1 MTAKAL
7 CVGINKFAH
16 LPQASWLNGCVNDA
30 LDMAAFLEKRPEF
43 AGGHVKI
50 LKDTAATK
58 AKVMAALKEL
68 VTDEDADHVV
78 FTFSSHGTQVPDKNG
93 DEKVDRVDEAF
104 ACYDMKQKGKDW
116 DRKTVIVDDEL
127 KELFET
133 VRKGVLVEVLLDTCN
148 SGTGLKALDLLQ
160 GRRPRF
166 IPPPT
171 PLGIR
176 RLARKSDPTGLQT
189 EIKAIPAATR
199 PVLFAACRAD
209 QLSSD
214 APFGAVDRY
223 NGAFTYYFLKAAKS
237 ASKSRADVLKAVR
250 ASLAKDEFPQVP
262 QLESVPKAMTVPFG
276 KRWS

>member
-30 LDMAAFLEKRPEF
+30 LDMAAFLERRPEF
-43 AGGHVKI
+43 AGGHIKI

-58 AKVMAALKEL
+58 AKVMGALKDL
-68 VTDEDADHVV
+68 IADEDVDHIV

-93 DEKVDRVDEAF
+93 DEVVDHVDEAF
-104 ACYDMKQKGKDW
+104 ACHDLKQKGRDW
-116 DRKTVIVDDEL
+116 DRNTVIVDDEL
-127 KELFET
+127 KELFDT
-133 VRKGVLVEVLLDTCN
+133 VRKGVLVEVILDTCN

-176 RLARKSDPTGLQT
+176 RLERKADPKGLQT
-189 EIKAIPAATR
+189 EIKAVPAGIR

-214 APFGAVDRY
+214 APFGDRY
-223 NGAFTYYFLKAAKS
+223 NGAFTYYFLKAAKG
-237 ASKSRADVLKAVR
+237 ARKTRADVLNAIR
-250 ASLAKDEFPQVP
+250 ASLAHGDFDQVP
-262 QLESVPKAMTVPFG
+262 QLESVPKAKSVPFG